1 MGRKSKGTALHRFL
15 MNKDVTCAKSRKKY
29 TAALAKARAA
39 NASWGTGAAEDFERP
54 FSGIKSHTATPNLK
68 KIVEDALEE
77 EEEEDAESKGGASD
91 AKGQDDDEDNDDD
104 YENDAASRRDSVFSE
119 VRGSSTPFLHASMDE
134 HDSKIIYQI
143 TTNHK

>member
-1 MGRKSKGTALHRFL
+1 

-54 FSGIKSHTATPNLK
+54 FSGIKSRTATPNLK

-91 AKGQDDDEDNDDD
+91 AKGQDDDEDKDDD
-104 YENDAASRRDSVFSE
+104 YDNDAASRRDSVFSE
-119 VRGSSTPFLHASMDE
+119 VRGSRAPFLHANMDE
-134 HDSKIIYQI
+134 HDSKIIYQS